1 MRRDIRH
8 EILQAA
14 KTLFNERGYNV
25 VSTRDIADTLGI
37 SKGNLTYYFKKKEEI
52 VEAILAENTYSQPQD
67 PPGNLEDMNTFFLD
81 MQQVVQDN
89 AFYFW
94 HHTQLSQLSPKIHD
108 QQHSIY
114 LLNVEKFIRAFHTLH
129 ADGVIREEIY
139 TGEYERM
146 IDTLLLSCIYWMP
159 FCELTQKH
167 GARVSFQSHA
177 WSVFSPLLTDKG
189 RAALQ
194 RIVSIESV

>member
-14 KTLFNERGYNV
+14 KILFNERGYNV

-159 FCELTQKH
+159 FCDLTKH
-167 GARVSFQSHA
+167 GARVSFQRHA
-177 WSVFSPLLTDKG
+177 WSVLFPLLTDKG